1 MVAFVGVLE
10 DFSDSFL
17 GDLSGVGF
25 VDSLG
30 VCLDEAD
37 VFFEDLFSGVFDGV
51 LAGVVFFF
59 FGLISSSSFS
69 SITSRFDSRVVSSV
83 SLVGSLSVGS
93 FSLQY

>member
-1 MVAFVGVLE
+1 MADLSGVAFVG
-10 DFSDSFL
+10 SF
-17 GDLSGVGF
+17 
-25 VDSLG
+25 G